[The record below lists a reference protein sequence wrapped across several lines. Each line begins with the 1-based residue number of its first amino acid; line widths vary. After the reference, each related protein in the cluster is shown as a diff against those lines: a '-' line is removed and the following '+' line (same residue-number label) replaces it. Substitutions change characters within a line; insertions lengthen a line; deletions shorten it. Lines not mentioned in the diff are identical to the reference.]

1 MLSKTDLKIEEEAIA
16 FAKKNR
22 TRICRKITDK
32 ENFLPED
39 SPVSV
44 FMGGSPGA
52 GKTETSKGL
61 VEMITQDGGNV
72 LRLDPDELRVHFS
85 EYNGANSY
93 LFQRAVTVLVERSFD
108 YMMKNRQS
116 FILDGT
122 LSNLAI
128 ARRNIQR
135 SIDKERSVLIIF
147 VYQKPELAWKFV
159 QAREQ
164 TEGRRIL
171 PEHFVDQFFGS
182 QDAVHAL
189 KDEFDSHIMI
199 DLLLKDI
206 DGSTRSYHDN
216 VNSLTPYLKPIYSRK
231 EVLEIAQ
238 ST

>member
-1 MLSKTDLKIEEEAIA
+1 MLSDDDLKIQNEAIA
-16 FAKKNR
+16 FAKKHR
-22 TRICRKITDK
+22 TKICREITNK
-32 ENFLPED
+32 ELYLPED

-44 FMGGSPGA
+44 FMSGSPGA

-61 VEMITQDGGNV
+61 VEMITEDDGIV
-72 LRLDPDELRVHFS
+72 LRLDPDELRTYFAAYDGS
-85 EYNGANSY
+85 NSY

-122 LSNLAI
+122 LSNLDI

-135 SIDKERSVLIIF
+135 SIDKDRSVLIIF

-189 KDEFDSHIMI
+189 KKEFGKHIRI

-206 DGSTRSYHDN
+206 DGSTRSYQDN
-216 VNSLTPYLKPIYSRK
+216 VSNLTPYLNPIYTRE
-231 EVLEIAQ
+231 EVLDIVH
-238 ST
+238 TI

>member
-1 MLSKTDLKIEEEAIA
+1 MSSESELKIQEEAIA

-22 TRICRKITDK
+22 TRICKEITDK
-32 ENFLPED
+32 TIYLPEV

-44 FMGGSPGA
+44 FMSGSPGA

-61 VEMITQDGGNV
+61 VEMITSDGGNV
-72 LRLDPDELRVHFS
+72 LRLDPDELRGYFS
-85 EYNGANSY
+85 AYDGSNSY

-108 YMMKNRQS
+108 NMMKNRQS

-122 LSNLAI
+122 MSNHGV
-128 ARRNIQR
+128 ARRNILR
-135 SIDKERSVLIIF
+135 SINKGRSVLVIF

-182 QDAVHAL
+182 QDATNSL
-189 KDEFDSHIMI
+189 KEEFGNKIRI

-206 DGSTRSYHDN
+206 DGSTRSYEDN
-216 VNSLTPYLKPIYSRK
+216 VSNLTPYLNPMYTR
-231 EVLEIAQ
+231 EDVLDIVL
-238 ST
+238 SV

>member
-1 MLSKTDLKIEEEAIA
+1 MLSSKELKIQEKAIA

-22 TRICRKITDK
+22 TRLCREITDK
-32 ENFLPED
+32 EIYLPEE

-52 GKTETSKGL
+52 GKTEASKGL
-61 VEMITQDGGNV
+61 VKMITQDGGSV
-72 LRLDPDELRVHFS
+72 LRLDPDELRTHFDAYDGS
-85 EYNGANSY
+85 NSY
-93 LFQRAVTVLVERSFD
+93 LFQRAVTVLVERCFD
-108 YMMKNRQS
+108 NMMKNKQS

-122 LSNLAI
+122 LANLNI
-128 ARRNIQR
+128 ARRNIKR
-135 SIDKERSVLIIF
+135 SIDKGRSVLVIF
-147 VYQKPELAWKFV
+147 VYQKPELAWDFV

-182 QDAVHAL
+182 QDVIHAL
-189 KDEFDSHIMI
+189 KEEYGQGIRV

-216 VNSLTPYLKPIYSRK
+216 VSNLTSYLNPVYTKE
-231 EVLEIAQ
+231 EVLDIVRSA
-238 ST
+238 